1 MSKPFN
7 ELYDMWYKENKK
19 EKSEKGGKYKG
30 FSRSKFTTMMTG
42 LLNDPDYEAEI
53 AKLKDDQMIIEKSK
67 PVAEFRK
74 QMVEKVLRDHGV
86 DKAEAEKA
94 ANEYEFSPKQV
105 DSMYPIISEGIDK
118 FMDLGYAFKFHQ
130 KKDFN
135 SLIYKAPGD
144 AGHKTYK
151 NPANGESVE
160 MNIDPHQ
167 VLVRKGG
174 APVWCKHRVGE

>member
-1 MSKPFN
+1 MGKPFN
-7 ELYDMWYKENKK
+7 ELFDLWYKEGKK
-19 EKSEKGGKYKG
+19 AKGEKGKYQG

-53 AKLKDDQMIIEKSK
+53 CKLKGDDMVVEKTK

-105 DSMYPIISEGIDK
+105 DSMYPIMSEGIDK

-135 SLIYKAPGD
+135 GLIYKAPGD
-144 AGHKTYK
+144 AGHKVFK
-151 NPANGESVE
+151 NPANGGTVE
-160 MNIDPHQ
+160 MDIDEHQ

-174 APVWCKHRVGE
+174 APKWCKHKVE